1 MYTVLRCILN
11 VRVSPSLQMLQYSS
25 SPGKKGEGAKTN
37 KNIICPMSNMPMS
50 ICQKGVKGREE
61 GGAKYPSPSH
71 YDDNEYQYRY

>member
-25 SPGKKGEGAKTN
+25 SPGKGKGAKPTKILIAPCPICLCLSAKKVHGEGE
-37 KNIICPMSNMPMS
+37 
-50 ICQKGVKGREE
+50 R